1 MLVKHNECGLTV
13 ISTTKNLIFDNHRTR
28 AVLIKIIKVIKVIK
42 EHRVFHF
49 TASFVIS
56 CLVLYHFKT
65 IKSTLL

>member
-28 AVLIKIIKVIKVIK
+28 AVLIKIIKVIK